1 MKKPYAPLA
10 YEVTEFFV
18 NPSGILTLSSDR
30 ENAYVP
36 SDSIWKD
43 WGDIDFDDDD

>member
-1 MKKPYAPLA
+1 MRKPYTPVE
-10 YEVTEFFV
+10 YEISLYRYNVG
-18 NPSGILTLSSDR
+18 NIITLSSDR

-43 WGDIDFDDDD
+43 FEFDDDDD

>member
-1 MKKPYAPLA
+1 MKKA
-10 YEVTEFFV
+10 YISASYEITHFSVQK
-18 NPSGILTLSSDR
+18 ILTLSSDR

-43 WGDIDFDDDD
+43 FEFDDDDD

>member
-1 MKKPYAPLA
+1 MKKA
-10 YEVTEFFV
+10 YVTATYSVLFFDIKADIV
-18 NPSGILTLSSDR
+18 TLSSDR

-43 WGDIDFDDDD
+43 FEFDDDD

>member
-1 MKKPYAPLA
+1 MKKPYESAS
-10 YEVTEFFV
+10 YEVTRYELEIRD
-18 NPSGILTLSSDR
+18 ILTLSSDR

-43 WGDIDFDDDD
+43 FDFDDDDD